1 MTNTYSWHPTGSL
14 SSDSR
19 YKPCPLQY
27 VPPKLEHLDVHEL
40 AAAAVDEDAQE
51 EGDGGAD
58 AGTAGAEGAPDGR
71 PGEAGDGE
79 AVGADADNGDAAG
92 EAADEEA
99 GGDAA
104 AAGTSAGVGLPA
116 ADGAGALEG
125 REAPQQ
131 GQGTAGPSG
140 GGGAGGGGGG
150 GGGTEMDGTSRAWRQ
165 RQMHVIEPFAKSDC
179 ARINF
184 DAGAVR
190 NRAASKAS
198 GRKRH
203 RGPPPLQGSAL
214 LARIERKPLPPPPA
228 PAAAAEAGAGAGKDA
243 TGEEGG
249 KAAAAAAAAP
259 EAGATGAA
267 GAAESG
273 LAGKAGGTG
282 GKEGKGG
289 GSSAPRHAPSFPV
302 WAVSG
307 GQLLEVNERLAADP
321 GLVFERPCR
330 EGYVALLFP
339 TKEQAAGLRRRLL
352 GEAQYLALRG
362 LTPEDLM

>member
-1 MTNTYSWHPTGSL
+1 MASTAPAPNDWLAHPELLPPRPHTFTETKYLRLFAVDLAGRSNHDQYVFLAPNGLAVVGLAPSHPLIAAHRRATG
-14 SSDSR
+14 

-165 RQMHVIEPFAKSDC
+165 RQMHVIE
-179 ARINF
+179 
-184 DAGAVR
+184 
-190 NRAASKAS
+190 
-198 GRKRH
+198 
-203 RGPPPLQGSAL
+203 
-214 LARIERKPLPPPPA
+214 
-228 PAAAAEAGAGAGKDA
+228 
-243 TGEEGG
+243 
-249 KAAAAAAAAP
+249 
-259 EAGATGAA
+259 
-267 GAAESG
+267 
-273 LAGKAGGTG
+273 
-282 GKEGKGG
+282 
-289 GSSAPRHAPSFPV
+289 
-302 WAVSG
+302 
-307 GQLLEVNERLAADP
+307 
-321 GLVFERPCR
+321 
-330 EGYVALLFP
+330 
-339 TKEQAAGLRRRLL
+339 
-352 GEAQYLALRG
+352 
-362 LTPEDLM
+362 